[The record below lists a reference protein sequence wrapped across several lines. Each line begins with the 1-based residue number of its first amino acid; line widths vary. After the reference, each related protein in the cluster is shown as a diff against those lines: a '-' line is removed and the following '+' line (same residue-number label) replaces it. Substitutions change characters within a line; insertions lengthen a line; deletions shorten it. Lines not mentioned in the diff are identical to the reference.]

1 MHGSTLAD
9 RINTKVIFNET
20 NILTVNQ
27 LNAQAKLVE
36 VWKSQNDGS
45 YPLKWI
51 NRCDDIKRTG
61 LKSSNKPELV
71 INGHSHTQSNSFIND
86 AARIWNEAPLTIKE
100 SSTLSTWRKNKYNYL
115 LKHYPFEII

>member
-9 RINTKVIFNET
+9 RINTKVRFNEA

-27 LNAQAKLVE
+27 LNSQAKLVE

-71 INGHSHTQSNSFIND
+71 INGHSRTQSNSFIND
-86 AARIWNEAPLTIKE
+86 AARIWNEAPLKIKE
-100 SSTLSTWRKNKYNYL
+100 SRTLDMAKK
-115 LKHYPFEII
+115 KIIH

>member
-1 MHGSTLAD
+1 MNREFLHETSPIKSDSMQSGA
-9 RINTKVIFNET
+9 KCHPFNS
-20 NILTVNQ
+20 Q
-27 LNAQAKLVE
+27 L
-36 VWKSQNDGS
+36 

-86 AARIWNEAPLTIKE
+86 AARIWNEAPLTNK
-100 SSTLSTWRKNKYNYL
+100 RKQNSQHGKKTNK
-115 LKHYPFEII
+115 IIR

>member
-9 RINTKVIFNET
+9 RINTKIIFNET
-20 NILTVNQ
+20 NILSVNQ
-27 LNAQAKLVE
+27 LNAQAKLME
-36 VWKSQNDGS
+36 VWKSQNGGS

-51 NRCDDIKRTG
+51 NRCDDIKRTW

-71 INGHSHTQSNSFIND
+71 FNGHSRTQSNSFIND

-100 SSTLSTWRKNKYNYL
+100 SRTLNMAKK
-115 LKHYPFEII
+115 